1 MGLLDGKVVLIT
13 GGARGQGRAHAVTS
27 AREGAAVVVVDIAGQ
42 IDTVP
47 YPMATPDDLDETVRQ
62 VQAVGGRALPIQGD
76 VRSQADLD
84 DAVAAAIAEF
94 GRLDALVVNHGIIS
108 MAPFWQLTEDQWD
121 DVLAVNLTGVWKT
134 IKAATPHMIGRGSGS
149 IVVTSSVNGLEA
161 GFNYGHYAVSK
172 HGVIGLVKNVAL
184 ELAPHGV
191 RCNCVAPANTATP
204 MVLNQ
209 AVLDVFAGGP
219 GGTPDDLARASS
231 HYHALRGAGTLEPE
245 RIADAALWLNSDLAS
260 AVTGVTVPVDA
271 GHLLLTG
278 YNQAPAR

>member
-1 MGLLDGKVVLIT
+1 MGLLDGKVVLVT

-27 AREGAAVVVVDIAGQ
+27 AREGADVVVVDIADQ

-47 YPMATPDDLDETVRQ
+47 YPMATPADLDETARQ
-62 VQAVGGRALPIQGD
+62 VKEAGGRVLPLRAD
-76 VRSQADLD
+76 VRSQSEMDG
-84 DAVAAAIAEF
+84 AVAGALSEF

-108 MAPFWQLTEDQWD
+108 MGPFWEVTEEQWD

-134 IKAATPHMIGRGSGS
+134 IKAATPHMIERGSGS

-191 RCNCVAPANTATP
+191 RCNSVAPANTATP

-209 AVLDVFAGGP
+209 VVLDVFAGGP
-219 GGTPDDLARASS
+219 GGTPDDLARASA
-231 HYHALRGAGTLEPE
+231 HYHALRDAGTLEPE
-245 RIADAALWLNSDLAS
+245 RIADAALWLNSDMAS

-271 GHLLLTG
+271 GHMLLTG
-278 YNQAPAR
+278 YNHNPAS